1 MQLELADRVVLVT
14 GASRGI
20 GRAIALAFA
29 RERARLLVC
38 ARRARDVRQVSA
50 ELRKAGAPAVRAVP
64 LDVTKPAAAEELMG
78 CALELGGLD
87 VVVNNVGG
95 NRRKPF
101 VETTDQDWCDL
112 FELNV
117 LSGLRIARAA
127 IPLLRQR
134 GGGSIL
140 FISSIWGREAGGHGY
155 TLYNATKSAQL
166 SAAKIMA
173 TELAADRIRV
183 NTIAPGSIL
192 FPGGGW
198 DTRRQ
203 QDPEGI
209 ADFVRRDLPL
219 GRFGTPEEVASLA
232 VFLASAAA
240 SLITGATI
248 TADGG
253 QSRSLI

>member
-29 RERARLLVC
+29 RERCRLVVC
-38 ARRARDVRQVSA
+38 ARNGADLRRLGE
-50 ELRKAGAPAVRAVP
+50 ELRHAGAPAVRA
-64 LDVTKPAAAEELMG
+64 LEADVTVAAAADDLM
-78 CALELGGLD
+78 AAADELGGLD
-87 VVVNNVGG
+87 AVVNNVGG

-101 VETTDQDWCDL
+101 VDTTDRDWSDL
-112 FELNV
+112 LELNL

-134 GGGSIL
+134 GGGCIL
-140 FISSIWGREAGGHGY
+140 FISSIWGREAGGLGY
-155 TLYNATKSAQL
+155 TLYNASKSAQI

-173 TELAADRIRV
+173 TELARDGIRV

-198 DTRRQ
+198 DTRQR
-203 QDPEGI
+203 QDPEAI
-209 ADFVRRDLPL
+209 AAFVERDMPL
-219 GRFGTPEEVASLA
+219 GRFGTPEEVAALA
-232 VFLASAAA
+232 VFLASPRA
-240 SLITGATI
+240 SLITGACI

-253 QSRSLI
+253 QSKSLI